1 MAAPTAHRATHT
13 PVYIHPTD
21 DAWDVDRIERELELA
36 RLAED
41 GAAERLRELAT
52 SAVEAE
58 SEGEA
63 DSPELAEAL
72 SAALGDGIVRCEVT
86 NVAIREL
93 ADMIDASPY
102 RSREDHPV
110 HRYRV
115 GESRYDLATVAPW
128 LKPGVEPTRFVLRLL
143 ARDVR
148 FEVEGILLSGR
159 DGALSFAQMHALAH
173 GLVRVEGAGS
183 VELRKTIKP
192 WASGKS
198 PTLTARDIDALE
210 SAFGLA
216 LVRDVGQACVLA
228 SREITATE
236 KKH

>member
-36 RLAED
+36 RLAEE
-41 GAAERLRELAT
+41 GAAARLRELAT
-52 SAVEAE
+52 SIVEADV
-58 SEGEA
+58 EA
-63 DSPELAEAL
+63 SPELADAL
-72 SAALGDGIVRCEVT
+72 RSALGDESIVRCEPT
-86 NVAIREL
+86 LEAMREL

-102 RSREDHPV
+102 RKREDHPV

-128 LKPGVEPTRFVLRLL
+128 LKSGVEPTRFVLRLL
-143 ARDVR
+143 LRDVR

-183 VELRKTIKP
+183 LELRKTIKP

-210 SAFGLA
+210 AAFGLA